1 MSAASTYAGAS
12 MKCVILDFDGTFTDA
27 EAEGAPFAAAFKAGI
42 FDLVNHG
49 AIDAEWDDVRRSI
62 EENPRQYG
70 WVFDGQIVAPALAD
84 PYILSTTIAQGV
96 LNRFE
101 VLMDP
106 VERNE
111 KVQSLYHQAY
121 AQTLSVFRPE
131 AGDVLASVLAKGL
144 RTYCITNASTDG
156 VIKKL
161 EKLIPGVVTE
171 KKITIFGAAQKFVI
185 APPRNPDARW
195 TQLPAEYRVTG
206 LERPILVRRGRYFD
220 AIQKVLNENACDPN
234 DAIVC
239 GDIFELDLSLP
250 LNLGMQIH
258 LVQGKT
264 TPDYELAEVKRV
276 NQTAGALKALLD
288 RL

>member
-1 MSAASTYAGAS
+1 

-27 EAEGAPFAAAFKAGI
+27 EAEGAPFVSAFKSGI

-49 AIDAEWDDVRRSI
+49 DISNEWNEMRREI
-62 EENPRQYG
+62 EENPRRFG
-70 WVFDGQIVAPALAD
+70 WVYEGNIVAPALAD

-106 VERNE
+106 AARNE
-111 KVQSLYHQAY
+111 KVQKLYHRAY
-121 AQTLSVFRPE
+121 AETGSVFRDE
-131 AGDVLASVLAKGL
+131 AGDVLRAVLGKGL
-144 RTYCITNASTDG
+144 LTFCITNASTEG

-161 EKLIPGVVTE
+161 EKLIPGVVTD
-171 KKITIFGAAQKFVI
+171 KRITIFGAAQKFVI
-185 APPRNPDARW
+185 GPPQNPDERW
-195 TQLPAEYRVTG
+195 NQLPEEYRVAG

-220 AIQKVLNENACDPN
+220 AIQKVLGENACDPK

-250 LNLGMQIH
+250 VNLGMQIH

-264 TPDYELAEVKRV
+264 TPDYELAEVTRLR
-276 NQTAGALKALLD
+276 QTAGPLKALLD